1 MEIHYRKLME
11 KWEIKLDSP
20 VLDPAFVQKATE
32 FETKVKNNELSD
44 DEIKAWDEELVK
56 LFNELHTFSEE
67 DNSEVIAAK
76 HRAEVSEAKNEIAE
90 AETLAA
96 LTALQTKYAHLTELS
111 DFIQKRI
118 HKVQKEVMDNQQRQ
132 VFSEATAEI
141 KAWEYASLSSLLE
154 KYKDHPE
161 LITLIEARI
170 EAEKPA
176 PKVETLRDK
185 LSGAKKREF
194 TYEDLK
200 AFGIN
205 PTGSDMEIEG
215 VYLQKIYLYRIYK
228 IISVDG
234 NKI

>member
-1 MEIHYRKLME
+1 MEYRKLME
-11 KWEIKLDSP
+11 KWEIKLNNP

-44 DEIKAWDEELVK
+44 EEIKTWDDELVK
-56 LFNELHTFSEE
+56 SFNELHTFTEE
-67 DNSEVIAAK
+67 ENIEVKEAK
-76 HRAEVSEAKNEIAE
+76 HGKEVAEAKNEIAD
-90 AETLAA
+90 AETLET
-96 LTALQTKYAHLTELS
+96 LISLQTKFAHLPELT

-118 HKVQKEVMDNQQRQ
+118 DKVQKATTDNQQEQ
-132 VFSEATAEI
+132 FTAEAQAEI
-141 KAWEYASLSSLLE
+141 KAWEYASLSDLLE
-154 KYKDHPE
+154 KYKDYPE
-161 LITLIEARI
+161 LISLIEARI

-176 PKVETLRDK
+176 PKAETLRDK